1 MDSKLLKNLMQENS
15 KRIDTN
21 DEHVLYR
28 DLSYTVVGLA
38 MDAHRKLGY
47 GFLENVYE
55 NALMI
60 LLENKGIEA
69 KQQFPI
75 NVYFENRIVGDY
87 RADILVEG
95 KIILELK
102 SIEKIADVHRAQ
114 TLNYLK
120 ATKLRLALILNF
132 GKEKLEFERLIL

>member
-1 MDSKLLKNLMQENS
+1 MESKLLKHLMEDDS
-15 KRIDTN
+15 KRADTN
-21 DEHVLYR
+21 DEYILYR
-28 DLSYTVVGLA
+28 ELSYTIVGLA
-38 MDAHRKLGY
+38 MEVHRKLGY

-60 LLENKGIEA
+60 LLERKGIEA

-75 NVYFENRIVGDY
+75 NVYFEGSVVGDY
-87 RADILVEG
+87 KADILVDG

-102 SIEKIADVHRAQ
+102 SIEKITDAHRAQ
-114 TLNYLK
+114 ALNYLK

-132 GKEKLEFERLIL
+132 SKEKLEFERLIL

>member
-1 MDSKLLKNLMQENS
+1 MESKLLKHLMEDDS
-15 KRIDTN
+15 RRIDTN
-21 DEHVLYR
+21 DEHILYR
-28 DLSYTVVGLA
+28 ELSYTIVGLA
-38 MDAHRKLGY
+38 MEVHRKLGY

-69 KQQFPI
+69 RQRFPI
-75 NVYFENRIVGDY
+75 NVYFENKVIGDY
-87 RADILVEG
+87 KADILVEG

-102 SIEKIADVHRAQ
+102 SIEKIADAHRAQ
-114 TLNYLK
+114 ALNYLK

-132 GKEKLEFERLIL
+132 GKEKLEFERLVL